1 MRAFV
6 FFLILSFV
14 VTAEAKSVTDT
25 VSLKPL
31 WYLYH
36 SFHGINHLS
45 FEAHDIYGSGVT
57 VYLNAGEITNFDKDS
72 SLIHCVDVK
81 SCSVKNLPLSTG
93 SYTLF
98 IYNDHYITNQ
108 TVSYSYSYWSFYE
121 EVILLVFFLIFVS
134 ACCCCCCIYRAC
146 CHQSSVEQIAEI
158 YERQRRMKQMPV
170 KDYAL
175 ENGIRENRVG
185 GNFAPYTEVSPSPS
199 STTQKEVAVEMS
211 FV

>member
-14 VTAEAKSVTDT
+14 VTAGAKSVTDT

-121 EVILLVFFLIFVS
+121 EVILLVFFLILLS
-134 ACCCCCCIYRAC
+134 ACCCCCCCLYRAC
-146 CHQSSVEQIAEI
+146 CHQSSAKQVTLI
-158 YERQRRMKQMPV
+158 YERQKGMKQMPV

-175 ENGIRENRVG
+175 ENRVE
-185 GNFAPYTEVSPSPS
+185 GNFAPYTEVSPSATS
-199 STTQKEVAVEMS
+199 SLTSKKEVAVEMS